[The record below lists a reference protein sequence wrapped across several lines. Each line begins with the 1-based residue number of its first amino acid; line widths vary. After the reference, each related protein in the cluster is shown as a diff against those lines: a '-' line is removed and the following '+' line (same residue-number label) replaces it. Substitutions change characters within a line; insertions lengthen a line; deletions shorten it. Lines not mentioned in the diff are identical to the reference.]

1 MDAVFIEGMA
11 ATIASVIVFCG
22 SVFFLLTMIMGARL
36 AYLITASVTLG
47 FILILGGIWSFSNEG
62 APLGPVGK
70 LPEWDPVSIA
80 AEGEPLEGPQAEA
93 YVEGAGDWREVDAE
107 SDKENSQSAELGS
120 AALDE
125 VEAGIEEELFP
136 SNAVNNTA
144 DTDTVRFLET
154 DGELYGAVTLT
165 PPAPTEDTPPDEEAA
180 PSIIALMKYDAGNP
194 LFEARKVT
202 LATLILFIFHLVL
215 LSLSEKKA
223 RRPREAPAS

>member
-70 LPEWDPVSIA
+70 LPEWDLVSVA

-93 YVEGAGDWREVDAE
+93 YVEGSGDWREVDSE
-107 SDKENSQSAELGS
+107 SDKENTQAAELGS
-120 AALDE
+120 AALDAI
-125 VEAGIEEELFP
+125 EAAIEEEQFP
-136 SNAVNNTA
+136 SSAVNNTA
-144 DTDTVRFLET
+144 DSESVRFL
-154 DGELYGAVTLT
+154 DDGGELYGAVTLN
-165 PPAPTEDTPPDEEAA
+165 PPAPTGDEAPGEEAA
-180 PSIIALMKYDAGNP
+180 PSVVALMQYDAGNP
-194 LFEARKVT
+194 LWEARKVT
-202 LATLILFIFHLVL
+202 LFTMILLIFHLVL